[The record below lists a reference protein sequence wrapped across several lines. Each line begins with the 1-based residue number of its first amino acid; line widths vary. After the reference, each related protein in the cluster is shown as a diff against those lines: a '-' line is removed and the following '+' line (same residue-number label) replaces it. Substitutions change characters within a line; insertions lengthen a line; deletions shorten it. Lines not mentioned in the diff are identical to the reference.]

1 MPDLSHL
8 WQRLMRATA
17 LVFGLA
23 VGVGVTVF
31 AYSNTASVD
40 VSWAP
45 LHFNG
50 VPLWTV
56 AVVPLAVAL
65 AVGALYHWF
74 NNLHHFTEHM
84 RHRRRVKE
92 LEAELAS
99 LKSHLDTALA
109 MPDHAKVE
117 DKTKVEADEMA
128 EEPTP
133 AAGAEPE
140 PQPEPVVAA
149 NGGDKANKKS
159 RKRPAVL
166 SETEPVAVADLES
179 KPETPAEN

>member
-1 MPDLSHL
+1 MSNL
-8 WQRLMRATA
+8 WQRLLRATA

-23 VGVGVTVF
+23 VGVAVTVF

-40 VSWAP
+40 VSWAT
-45 LHFNG
+45 LRFNG

-65 AVGALYHWF
+65 AVGAVYHWV

-99 LKSHLDTALA
+99 LKSHLDTALG

-117 DKTKVEADEMA
+117 DKTKVEVDEFA
-128 EEPTP
+128 EEPASPPTP
-133 AAGAEPE
+133 EFE
-140 PQPEPVVAA
+140 PQPGPVLAA
-149 NGGDKANKKS
+149 NGDDKANKKS

-166 SETEPVAVADLES
+166 SDTEPVAFADVEP

>member
-1 MPDLSHL
+1 MSNL
-8 WQRLMRATA
+8 WQRLLRATA

-31 AYSNTASVD
+31 AYSNTASVN
-40 VSWAP
+40 VGWAN
-45 LHFNG
+45 LHFDR

-56 AVVPLAVAL
+56 AVVPLAIAL
-65 AVGALYHWF
+65 AVGALYHWA

-92 LEAELAS
+92 LETELAS

-117 DKTKVEADEMA
+117 DKAKLIPDELAAEAPQ
-128 EEPTP
+128 EPAP
-133 AAGAEPE
+133 IL
-140 PQPEPVVAA
+140 AA
-149 NGGDKANKKS
+149 NGDDKATKKS
-159 RKRPAVL
+159 RKPPAVL
-166 SETEPVAVADLES
+166 SDTETVAVADVDPR
-179 KPETPAEN
+179 PETPAET